1 MEWSTS
7 MTEKV
12 IEIKGLEMHFGG
24 VKALR
29 GVDMQIPRG
38 KVTAIIGDNGA
49 GKSTLI
55 KCISG
60 IYQPTHGEILING
73 KSVEITSPI
82 SARNQGIETVYQDLA
97 VIDTLTVTENL
108 YLSREIRKGIWP
120 IKLLDKKKMLVGAA
134 EMMERIGN
142 TTTRL
147 NNEIGYMSGG
157 QRQAVA
163 ISRAVGWG
171 AKVIIFDEP
180 TAALGVKESAE
191 VALLISRLKAQ
202 GITVIIISHN
212 FEEVLTLADLVW
224 VMRQGKAI
232 ASREA
237 SEVSGRDLVAL
248 LTGAEAAQ

>member
-1 MEWSTS
+1 
-7 MTEKV
+7 
-12 IEIKGLEMHFGG
+12 
-24 VKALR
+24 
-29 GVDMQIPRG
+29 
-38 KVTAIIGDNGA
+38 
-49 GKSTLI
+49 
-55 KCISG
+55 
-60 IYQPTHGEILING
+60 
-73 KSVEITSPI
+73 
-82 SARNQGIETVYQDLA
+82 
-97 VIDTLTVTENL
+97 
-108 YLSREIRKGIWP
+108 
-120 IKLLDKKKMLVGAA
+120 MLVGAA

>member
-1 MEWSTS
+1 
-7 MTEKV
+7 MTENV
-12 IEIKGLEMHFGG
+12 IEIQGLEMHFGG

-55 KCISG
+55 KCLSG

-73 KSVEITSPI
+73 EPVQISSPI

-97 VIDTLTVTENL
+97 VIDTLTVAENL
-108 YLSREIRKGIWP
+108 YLSREIRKGFWP
-120 IKLLDKKKMLVGAA
+120 FQLLNRKKMLIGAA
-134 EMMERIGN
+134 EMMERVGN
-142 TTTRL
+142 TTIRL

-171 AKVIIFDEP
+171 AQVIIFDEP

-191 VALLISRLKAQ
+191 VAHLIERLKGQ

-232 ASREA
+232 ASRKA

-248 LTGAEAAQ
+248 LTGAVAVQ

>member
-1 MEWSTS
+1 
-7 MTEKV
+7 MTEHA
-12 IEIKGLEMHFGG
+12 IEIRGLEMHFGG

-29 GVDMQIPRG
+29 GVDMQIPKG

-55 KCISG
+55 KCLSG
-60 IYQPTHGEILING
+60 IYDPTHGEILING
-73 KSVEITSPI
+73 EQVKIGSPI
-82 SARNQGIETVYQDLA
+82 AARNHGIETVYQDLA
-97 VIDTLTVTENL
+97 VLDTLTVTENL
-108 YLSREIRKGIWP
+108 YLSREIRRGIWP
-120 IKLLDKKKMLVGAA
+120 FRLLNRKKMHEGAA
-134 EMMERIGN
+134 QMMERVGN
-142 TTTRL
+142 TTIRL

-171 AKVIIFDEP
+171 AQVIIFDEP

-191 VALLISRLKAQ
+191 VAHLIERLKSQ

-212 FEEVLTLADLVW
+212 FEEVLKLADLVW
-224 VMRQGKAI
+224 VMRHGRAI
-232 ASREA
+232 ASRKA

-248 LTGAEAAQ
+248 LTGAEAAV

>member
-1 MEWSTS
+1 
-7 MTEKV
+7 MTENV
-12 IEIKGLEMHFGG
+12 IEIEGLEMHFGG

-55 KCISG
+55 KCLSG
-60 IYQPTHGEILING
+60 IYQPTHGQILING
-73 KSVEITSPI
+73 EPVQITSPI
-82 SARNQGIETVYQDLA
+82 SARHHGIETVYQDLA
-97 VIDTLTVTENL
+97 VLDTLTVAENL
-108 YLSREIRKGIWP
+108 YLSREIQKGFWP
-120 IKLLDKKKMLVGAA
+120 FRLLNRKKMLVGAA
-134 EMMERIGN
+134 EMMERVGN
-142 TTTRL
+142 TTVRL

-171 AKVIIFDEP
+171 AQVIIFDEP

-191 VALLISRLKAQ
+191 VAHLIERLKSQ

-232 ASREA
+232 ASRNA